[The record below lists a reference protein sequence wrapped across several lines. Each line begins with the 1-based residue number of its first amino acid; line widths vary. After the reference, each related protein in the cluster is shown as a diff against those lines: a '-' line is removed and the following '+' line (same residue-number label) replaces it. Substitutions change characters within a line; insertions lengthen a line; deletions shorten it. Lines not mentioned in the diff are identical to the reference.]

1 LIDLNHVKLFTLKAV
16 YRISVKEYG
25 TIFLKKRRIAKAFR
39 WWLRENGIPY
49 QYSYSFN
56 ETRLWD

>member
-1 LIDLNHVKLFTLKAV
+1 LKAI
-16 YRISVKEYG
+16 YRISIKEYG

-56 ETRLWD
+56 ETRIWD

>member
-1 LIDLNHVKLFTLKAV
+1 MKAI
-16 YRISVKEYG
+16 YRISVKEFG

-39 WWLRENGIPY
+39 WWLRENNIPF

-56 ETRLWD
+56 EIRLWD